1 MEKYSI
7 LLIHLYWS
15 SVNYYYGVIMAITPS
30 TSKVTRSI
38 ENNYYYVYNNSIIML
53 VNREVIGKGDCKCT
67 QRSHVG

>member
-1 MEKYSI
+1 
-7 LLIHLYWS
+7 
-15 SVNYYYGVIMAITPS
+15 MAITPS